1 MGGFF
6 LIYNRE
12 RRIWMKRSLYYRWL
26 FFLSGLIVMALGFT
40 LTIKGNKLGIG
51 PWDVLH
57 VGLFLNFGLTIGTWS
72 IIAGLSLVVLTA
84 FLTRRIPQIGT
95 FLNMLLVGVFI
106 DIFNFI
112 IPDIETMLGQLIV
125 FGIGILLA
133 GIGIGF
139 YVAPKIGAGPRDSLM
154 LFVVEKTGL
163 SISVVRAGLEVG
175 VALAGWM
182 LGGPVGIGTIAV
194 ALITGRI
201 VQVSLPWFEKALEN
215 IIGKKNGVPPILKI

>member
-1 MGGFF
+1 M
-6 LIYNRE
+6 R
-12 RRIWMKRSLYYRWL
+12 RSLYYRWL
-26 FFLSGLIVMALGFT
+26 FFISGLIVMALGFT

-57 VGLFLNFGLTIGTWS
+57 VGLFLNFGLTIGTWA
-72 IIAGLSLVVLTA
+72 IIAGFVIIVVTA
-84 FLTRRIPQIGT
+84 LLTRRIPQIGT

-106 DIFNFI
+106 DIFNFL
-112 IPDIETMLGQLIV
+112 IPDIETLLGQIIIFTL
-125 FGIGILLA
+125 GIILS

-154 LFVVEKTGL
+154 LFFVEKTGL
-163 SISVVRAGLEVG
+163 SISIVRASLEVS
-175 VALAGWM
+175 VALVGWM

-201 VQVSLPWFEKALEN
+201 VQFSLPWFEKALKK
-215 IIGKKNGVPPILKI
+215 IIEKKNDVPPVLKI

>member
-1 MGGFF
+1 M
-6 LIYNRE
+6 R
-12 RRIWMKRSLYYRWL
+12 RSLYYRWL

-57 VGLFLNFGLTIGTWS
+57 VGLFLNFGLTIGTWA
-72 IIAGLSLVVLTA
+72 IMAGLAIIVVTA
-84 FLTRRIPQIGT
+84 LLTRRIPQVGT
-95 FLNMLLVGVFI
+95 FLNMLLVGIFI
-106 DIFNFI
+106 DVFNFL
-112 IPDIETMLGQLIV
+112 IPDIDTLLAQILV
-125 FGIGILLA
+125 FALGILLS

-163 SISVVRAGLEVG
+163 SISVVRAGLEVL
-175 VALAGWM
+175 VAFAGWL

-201 VQVSLPWFEKALEN
+201 VQFSLPWFEKTLKK
-215 IIGKKNGVPPILKI
+215 IIEKKNGVPPILKI

>member
-1 MGGFF
+1 M
-6 LIYNRE
+6 R
-12 RRIWMKRSLYYRWL
+12 RSLYYRWL

-57 VGLFLNFGLTIGTWS
+57 VGLFLNFGLTIGTWA
-72 IIAGLSLVVLTA
+72 IMAGLAIIVVTA
-84 FLTRRIPQIGT
+84 LLTRRIPQVGT
-95 FLNMLLVGVFI
+95 FLNMLLVGIFI
-106 DIFNFI
+106 DVFNFL
-112 IPDIETMLGQLIV
+112 IPDIDTLLAQILV
-125 FGIGILLA
+125 FALGILLS

-163 SISVVRAGLEVG
+163 SISVVRAGLEVL
-175 VALAGWM
+175 VAFAGWL

-201 VQVSLPWFEKALEN
+201 VQFSLPWFEKALKK
-215 IIGKKNGVPPILKI
+215 IIEKKNGVPPILKI

>member
-1 MGGFF
+1 M
-6 LIYNRE
+6 R
-12 RRIWMKRSLYYRWL
+12 RSLYYRWL
-26 FFLSGLIVMALGFT
+26 FFLSGLIIMALGFT

-57 VGLFLNFGLTIGTWS
+57 VGLFLNFGLTIGTWA
-72 IIAGLSLVVLTA
+72 ILAGLSIIVITA
-84 FLTRRIPQIGT
+84 LLTRRIPQIGT

-106 DIFNFI
+106 DVFNFL
-112 IPDIETMLGQLIV
+112 IPNIDTLIAQILV
-125 FGIGILLA
+125 FALGILLS

-154 LFVVEKTGL
+154 LFMVEKTGL
-163 SISVVRAGLEVG
+163 SISVVRAGLEVS

-194 ALITGRI
+194 ALLTGRI
-201 VQVSLPWFEKALEN
+201 VQFTLPWFEKALKK
-215 IIGKKNGVPPILKI
+215 IIEKKSSVPPVLKI

>member
-1 MGGFF
+1 M
-6 LIYNRE
+6 R
-12 RRIWMKRSLYYRWL
+12 RSLYYRWL
-26 FFLSGLIVMALGFT
+26 FFLCGLIVMALGFT

-72 IIAGLSLVVLTA
+72 IIAGLSLVVFTA

-106 DIFNFI
+106 DIFNFL
-112 IPDIETMLGQLIV
+112 IPDIETMLGQILV
-125 FGIGILLA
+125 FVLGIILA

-163 SISVVRAGLEVG
+163 SISLVRAGLEVG
-175 VALAGWM
+175 VALAGWL

-201 VQVSLPWFEKALEN
+201 VQVSLPWFEKTLKN
-215 IIGKKNGVPPILKI
+215 IIEKKNGVPPVLKI